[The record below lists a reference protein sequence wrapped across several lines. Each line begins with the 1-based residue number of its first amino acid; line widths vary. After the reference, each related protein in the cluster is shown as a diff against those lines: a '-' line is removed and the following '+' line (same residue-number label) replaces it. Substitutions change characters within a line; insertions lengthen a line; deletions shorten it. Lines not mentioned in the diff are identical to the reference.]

1 VGHLGEL
8 EQLILFAVT
17 ALGDDA
23 YGGAIRAHIEE
34 RSGRIVS
41 SGAINTTLGRL
52 AERRLV
58 VGRVGTPVPGRAG
71 RPRKYYGPDTSGGS
85 RPAGKLHGDSRDG
98 RGRVAAPRQTRGGRE
113 LTPRRA
119 PIGRLLAGVF
129 IRGADAPFIPRDL
142 DDAFNHDVARGLAPG
157 LIDVRLGL
165 RSMVR
170 TPGLSFVAVCA
181 LANGPQVSFRP

>member
-58 VGRVGTPVPGRAG
+58 SGRVGAPAPGRAG
-71 RPRKYYGPDTSGGS
+71 RPRKYYALT
-85 RPAGKLHGDSRDG
+85 PAG
-98 RGRVAAPRQTRGGRE
+98 A
-113 LTPRRA
+113 
-119 PIGRLLAGVF
+119 
-129 IRGADAPFIPRDL
+129 RDL
-142 DDAFNHDVARGLAPG
+142 QKSYTAIRAMAGDVIERLDRLAEQ
-157 LIDVRLGL
+157 D
-165 RSMVR
+165 
-170 TPGLSFVAVCA
+170 
-181 LANGPQVSFRP
+181 N